1 MLSGFYLAGFN
12 ILRAL
17 TPGEFLEVL
26 IEPFYRALY
35 HFLFNLGL

>member
-1 MLSGFYLAGFN
+1 MLSGFYLAAFN
-12 ILRAL
+12 VFRAL

-35 HFLFNLGL
+35 LVLFDLGL